1 MKKQFMV
8 EFELPDPFTMEFI
21 KRIPEQR
28 NMVNFLLA
36 EGKIKSYALAR
47 DRSVLWV
54 IFLAD
59 SEFEV
64 METIAKF
71 PLADWMTP
79 YINELTFHNTA
90 EMVLQFSL
98 N

>member
-8 EFELPDPFTMEFI
+8 EFELPDPFPMEFI

-28 NMVNFLLA
+28 NMVNYLLA
-36 EGKIKSYALAR
+36 EGKIKSYSLAF

-54 IFLAD
+54 IFVAD

-64 METIAKF
+64 METIAQF
-71 PLADWMTP
+71 PLAEWMTP
-79 YINELTFHNTA
+79 YISELMFHNTS

>member
-1 MKKQFMV
+1 MV
-8 EFELPDPFTMEFI
+8 EFELPDPFPMEFI
-21 KRIPEQR
+21 KLIPEQR
-28 NMVNFLLA
+28 NMVNYLLA
-36 EGKIKSYALAR
+36 EGKIKSYSLAL
-47 DRSVLWV
+47 DRSILWV

-59 SEFEV
+59 TEFEV
-64 METIAKF
+64 METIATF

-79 YINELTFHNTA
+79 YVNELMFHNSS